1 MFAHGMFIFAKM
13 HLYPMRKLHFGMYK
27 DEIDNPPRV
36 SCVRVTWKFLCVD
49 ITKCCCIDGKNSI
62 DIYLR

>member
-27 DEIDNPPRV
+27 DEIDNPPRGIV
-36 SCVRVTWKFLCVD
+36 CEGDLEVLVCRHH
-49 ITKCCCIDGKNSI
+49 
-62 DIYLR
+62 